1 MLLAVCL
8 SWDTV
13 RTQITAWAQPVL
25 LVLGIITLVITLLTW
40 RERRRTV
47 NLQVARRA
55 RKVLRSLDQWLKHQ
69 ALLTASSQPS
79 ASQTNQL
86 TNWVNFVL
94 KGEDEVQKLLE
105 EMLDTAGGAGLRVQR
120 ATQKAYSEFVDAS
133 DMLHNWG
140 HAHLTPQTTHM
151 QRAEAAKAK
160 FDNIREAV
168 LRIIPKHLL

>member
-1 MLLAVCL
+1 MLLLVCL

-13 RTQITAWAQPVL
+13 RSQITAWAQPVL

-55 RKVLRSLDQWLKHQ
+55 RKVLRSLDKWLQHP
-69 ALLTASSQPS
+69 ALLTASTQPS
-79 ASQTNQL
+79 ANQVNQL
-86 TNWVNFVL
+86 ANWVNYVV

-105 EMLDTAGGAGLRVQR
+105 EMLDTAGGAGWRVQR
-120 ATQKAYSEFVDAS
+120 AMQKAYGEFVDGS
-133 DMLHNWG
+133 DMVHNFG
-140 HAHLTPQTTHM
+140 HAHITTQTTHM
-151 QRAEAAKAK
+151 EQADAAKAK
-160 FDNIREAV
+160 FAAVREAL